1 MIATGQSFANL
12 VVELDGC
19 SFMRCVFR
27 HCELRLSG
35 LLPVTLQDCE
45 FLDCAWRFSGPAT
58 TTIAFMTA
66 MHRAG
71 AGTLIEQTCA
81 QILAGGAS
89 GPANTEEP
97 VTVASAIVAQIPEPP
112 KKPPRKK
119 ALASRKPKSPS
130 P

>member
-1 MIATGQSFANL
+1 MIATGQSFADL

-19 SFMRCVFR
+19 SFTRCVFR
-27 HCELRLSG
+27 RCEMRLSG
-35 LLPVTLQDCE
+35 LLPVHLEACEFQDCE
-45 FLDCAWRFSGPAT
+45 WRFSGPAT
-58 TTIAFMTA
+58 MTIAFMTA

-71 AGTLIEQTCA
+71 AGSLIEQTCA
-81 QILAGGAS
+81 QIVASGAP

-97 VTVASAIVAQIPEPP
+97 VTVAPATVAQIPAPP

-119 ALASRKPKSPS
+119 ALASRKSKSPS